1 MLKQT
6 ADQPSVLPLT
16 SYAVLG
22 LLTQGAASGY
32 DLIKRAQAG
41 IAYFFWSPSRSQ
53 IYAELTRLFAG
64 GWVSEQAVEQERR
77 PDKRIYTLTA
87 SGEAALRAWLREPL
101 PTDDHR
107 VLLLKLFFG
116 NHSTRADLIA
126 QVQHAR
132 RQAQATLDGYRR
144 LEQEHLEHGSDFYSY
159 LTLQSGL
166 AHSATT
172 IAWADRV
179 ITQLAEAEE

>member
-1 MLKQT
+1 MPKQEDK
-6 ADQPSVLPLT
+6 AGGLPLT

-32 DLIKRAQAG
+32 DLIKRAQGG

-53 IYAELTRLFAG
+53 IYAELGRLFAG
-64 GWVSEQAVEQERR
+64 GWVSEEAVEQERR

-87 SGEAALRAWLREPL
+87 AGEAALRAWLREPL
-101 PTDDHR
+101 PKEDHH

-116 NHSTRADLIA
+116 DYSTRADLIA

-132 RQAQATLDGYRR
+132 QQAQATLDGYRR
-144 LEQEHLEHGSDFYSY
+144 LQEEKLAHGTDFYPQ
-159 LTLQSGL
+159 LTLLSGL
-166 AHSATT
+166 AHTEAT

-179 ITQLAEAEE
+179 IAQLAEAEE